1 MSLFI
6 SVDNKKDH
14 NMLGTCL
21 EEVIGSRSG
30 STLFFDLQS
39 TNVRHHLLNQIIE
52 VIGPMW
58 LEDYNSV
65 GPFCFIVI
73 INFSQLPICKSR
85 LKVRT
90 QDFHSR
96 IF

>member
-1 MSLFI
+1 
-6 SVDNKKDH
+6 
-14 NMLGTCL
+14 MLGTCL
-21 EEVIGSRSG
+21 EEVIGSHNG
-30 STLFFDLQS
+30 STLLFDLQS
-39 TNVRHHLLNQIIE
+39 TNVRHHLLNRIIE